1 MKNAPVLCISVA
13 LTLCL
18 TSLSARADSV
28 NFSFEGTVTKDECCD
43 FYPYK
48 VVTGDT
54 VKVTGTFDDD
64 VLTGIGEESVLF
76 GSGND
81 TNTLQID
88 IAPFNYH
95 ETDDRRYS
103 DGEFPIL
110 HFLNGSLVSFD
121 FFKKRPSPGF
131 RSVSD
136 IFDSSDL
143 LSGTWDYDDSFET
156 IPVDDDDDDDGVP
169 NDDDLCP
176 DPAMGDAVDAVGCS
190 AAQVDRDGDSVC
202 DPNAVSSGPGI
213 CTGYDI
219 CPDNTLF
226 EGVPTVRLN
235 PNHWAL
241 IDDDY
246 VFDTVL
252 KGKGK
257 GPNRSYTIEDTHGC
271 SCEQIIYMQGLGDGH
286 TKFGCSISA
295 MDDWVELVNP

>member
-1 MKNAPVLCISVA
+1 MKNAPALYISVA

-28 NFSFEGTVTKDECCD
+28 NFSFEGTVTEDECCD

-88 IAPFNYH
+88 IAPFIFD

-103 DGEFPIL
+103 DGEFPVL
-110 HFLNGSLVSFD
+110 RFLNGSLVSFD
-121 FFKKRPSPGF
+121 FFKIPGFPGF

-136 IFDSSDL
+136 VFESADF
-143 LSGTWDYDDSFET
+143 LSGTWDYDLSFKMS
-156 IPVDDDDDDDGVP
+156 PVDNDDDGDGVP

-176 DPAMGDAVDAVGCS
+176 DTAMGDAVDAVGCS
-190 AAQVDRDGDSVC
+190 DAQVDRDGDGMC
-202 DPNAVSSGPGI
+202 DPNAASGGPGI

-271 SCEQIIYMQGLGDGH
+271 SCEQIIYMQGLGAGH

>member
-1 MKNAPVLCISVA
+1 MKNAPVLCISLA

-18 TSLSARADSV
+18 TSLSAWADSV
-28 NFSFEGTVTKDECCD
+28 DFSFEGTVTEA
-43 FYPYK
+43 FPSMVNPYELK
-48 VVTGDT
+48 IGDT
-54 VKVTGTFDDD
+54 VTVTGTYDDAA
-64 VLTGIGEESVLF
+64 LTDSGEESVLF
-76 GSGND
+76 DLASGNM
-81 TNTLQID
+81 LEID
-88 IAPFNYH
+88 VAPFIYD
-95 ETDDRRYS
+95 ETDDDRYQ
-103 DGEFPIL
+103 GGGFPVL
-110 HFLNGSLVSFD
+110 RFLDGSLLSFD
-121 FFKKRPSPGF
+121 FEKKVGADFVSEPDEFVSPDNF
-131 RSVSD
+131 A
-136 IFDSSDL
+136 
-143 LSGTWDYDDSFET
+143 GTWHYASFDP
-156 IPVDDDDDDDGVP
+156 IPVDDDDDNDGVP

-176 DPAMGDAVDAVGCS
+176 DAAMGDAVDAVGCS

-219 CPDNTLF
+219 CPDNTQVA
-226 EGVPTVRLN
+226 EGVVPTVRLN

-271 SCEQIIYMQGLGDGH
+271 SCEQIIYMQGLGAGH